1 MKKYILL
8 GLVFSV
14 ALFSST
20 NVFAKDNMVKI
31 EVVNQSARTLDYVR
45 IMKRGGIGN
54 IRLFGFLKKGINN
67 LNSGAT
73 WTGEVE
79 QDKLRIKEIEVEY
92 KRKLNDINHKYQLGK
107 FVRPMNLTKAKN
119 IKCISIYV
127 WDKEIELRIRVGKK

>member
-20 NVFAKDNMVKI
+20 NVYAKAKMVKI

-79 QDKLRIKEIEVEY
+79 
-92 KRKLNDINHKYQLGK
+92 
-107 FVRPMNLTKAKN
+107 
-119 IKCISIYV
+119 
-127 WDKEIELRIRVGKK
+127 